1 MKLWKA
7 LVYGA
12 LLFSNASYAIGLK
25 EGRITS
31 ILVVNSIPDRVFVR
45 VEGSFSQAEP
55 SCSVGAYEFDFIFD
69 LTTPTGKALYALAL
83 AIQASGAVVLVGG
96 FGSCNL
102 RLGYEDLDYI
112 QIKYGA

>member
-7 LVYGA
+7 LLCGTFF
-12 LLFSNASYAIGLK
+12 LSSTSYAIGVK

-31 ILVVNSIPDRVFVR
+31 LLVVNSIPDRVFVR

-55 SCSVGAYEFDFIFD
+55 SCSVGSLEFDFIFD
-69 LTTPTGKALYALAL
+69 MTTPTGKALYAIAL
-83 AIQASGAVVLVGG
+83 ATHASGAAVIVGG

-112 QIKYGA
+112 QIKP